1 MNKLVYFFSG
11 FLFAIGLGL
20 SGMTNPNKVRAFLD
34 IFSDWNPA
42 LVFVMIGAIAVHSL
56 AYIYIRKMNSPIFG
70 ASFSV
75 PQNRQIDRKMLGGN
89 AIFGVGWGLGG
100 YCPGPAIA
108 SLGILTQPVIVFFI
122 SMLSGIFIFHG
133 IYKKLKSDP

>member
-34 IFSDWNPA
+34 IFGDWNPA

-75 PQNRQIDRKMLGGN
+75 PQNRQIDRKMLGGS
-89 AIFGVGWGLGG
+89 AIFGVGWGLGE
-100 YCPGPAIA
+100 
-108 SLGILTQPVIVFFI
+108 
-122 SMLSGIFIFHG
+122 LSGLLSLLWV
-133 IYKKLKSDP
+133 Y